1 MCINDCLTLTLAVY
15 YCWEYVKVFEGEREG
30 KKKEGR
36 GIGERGLAA
45 GTASAALLYQVG
57 EGREGERK

>member
-1 MCINDCLTLTLAVY
+1 MSKFLR
-15 YCWEYVKVFEGEREG
+15 EREG

>member
-1 MCINDCLTLTLAVY
+1 MSKFLR
-15 YCWEYVKVFEGEREG
+15 ERERG
-30 KKKEGR
+30 KEKEGK

-57 EGREGERK
+57 EGRERERK